1 MAVIEINKNPTVK
14 DLRWF
19 ALLWFPAFCGVVGGL
34 IWHRTGVLEVAIG
47 LWCAGALVALV
58 GGIAPRSVRW
68 LFLGW
73 MYAAYPIGFVVSHV
87 LLALVF
93 FGILTPIGLVM
104 RLAGRDA
111 LKLRKEPDA
120 KSHWVPR
127 KAPRSTDQY
136 FKQF

>member
-1 MAVIEINKNPTVK
+1 MAIIEINKNPSIK

-19 ALLWFPAFCGVVGGL
+19 ALLWFPAFLGVVGGL
-34 IWHRTGVLEVAIG
+34 IWHRTGLLEVSVA
-47 LWCAGALVALV
+47 LWCAGALVAVV
-58 GGIAPRSVRW
+58 GGIAPKAVRW

-73 MYAAYPIGFVVSHV
+73 MYAAYPIGFVISHV
-87 LLALVF
+87 LLGGVF
-93 FGILTPIGLVM
+93 FGILTPIALVM

-111 LKLRKEPDA
+111 LHLRKDPQA

-127 KAPRSTDQY
+127 EQPGSSNPY